1 MTANEL
7 LILRT
12 EMLSIREILTTCPD
26 AALSEVESRLD
37 AVAESIARRQGIA
50 SPVAAACLPKG
61 HEVVRDIHCI
71 LGDLAAL
78 CEQAAEFYGNWLA
91 TLGSLAGEYDGTGV
105 PAFPPLQQTRVTA
118 RG

>member
-1 MTANEL
+1 MTADEL

-26 AALSEVESRLD
+26 AALPEVESRLD

-50 SPVAAACLPKG
+50 SPVAA
-61 HEVVRDIHCI
+61 EVLRDIGCI

-78 CEQAAEFYGNWLA
+78 CEQAAEFYGAWLA

-105 PAFPPLQQTRVTA
+105 PSFLPVQQTRVIA